1 MKKFLRWAAAII
13 VLLLL
18 LVTGVVIFMDQIVK
32 GVAERRIRAQTGME
46 ARIGELHIK
55 FGAASLRI
63 KDFKLLNPP
72 EFGPSPLLS
81 IPELAMQLDRDAAR
95 LGKLRFKEIRF
106 HLSEFNLVKN
116 HAGQFNVQG
125 LEKIAA
131 TNGISSGGTHKN
143 GKSFEFGGIEKMYLT
158 LGKLK
163 YTDLAKP
170 DHNEVLDLEVENELV
185 QNLQTEKEFK
195 TWYGAF
201 CVRLVL
207 QVLTQ
212 QMINNPDHTQSF
224 EGMLKELGNSIQLF

>member
-1 MKKFLRWAAAII
+1 MKKFLRWAAGII
-13 VLLLL
+13 LVLLLL
-18 LVTGVVIFMDQIVK
+18 VAGVLIFMDQIVK
-32 GVAERRIRAQTGME
+32 GVAVRRIRAQTGME
-46 ARIGELHIK
+46 ARIGELKIK

-63 KDFKLLNPP
+63 KDFKILNPP
-72 EFGPSPLLS
+72 EFGPSPLLQ
-81 IPELAMQLDRDAAR
+81 IPELAMELDRDAAR
-95 LGKLRFKEIRF
+95 LGKVRFKEIRF

-116 HAGQFNVQG
+116 KAGKFNVQS

-131 TNGISSGGTHKN
+131 TTGVSSATGKS

-170 DHNEVLDLEVENELV
+170 DHNEVLDLEVQNELV

-201 CVRLVL
+201 CVRLVI

-224 EGMLKELGNSIQLF
+224 ESMLKELGSSIQIF